1 MHTGVLRLMLRNN
14 VSTLSYFITG
24 AIRSRKICPLYCIQI
39 NYRSIRNRDSIY
51 DTCFVGTQ
59 AVGPSSRMFW
69 LRFPREF
76 SSLFRVSRG
85 QFVLLRGLSV
95 GSTWS
100 RWNRCV
106 TSREKL
112 SYRLQ
117 ALGSL
122 FFDVTALLSFEFD

>member
-1 MHTGVLRLMLRNN
+1 
-14 VSTLSYFITG
+14 
-24 AIRSRKICPLYCIQI
+24 
-39 NYRSIRNRDSIY
+39 
-51 DTCFVGTQ
+51 
-59 AVGPSSRMFW
+59 MFW

-76 SSLFRVSRG
+76 SSFFRVSRG

-95 GSTWS
+95 GSTWY

-117 ALGSL
+117 ALSLL